1 MVKQDGRVVPLA
13 GSLFDPH
20 ADRGERDVRRRDGE
34 REPGICAGRSGALG
48 PRLEGAVGYHTG

>member
-20 ADRGERDVRRRDGE
+20 ADRGESVTF
-34 REPGICAGRSGALG
+34 GAETASANRASARVARALSD
-48 PRLEGAVGYHTG
+48 PDSRAPSAA